1 MKPIFMALIASL
13 ALAGC
18 ETANV
23 QKNNRVSQGVDLS
36 LERLGSRNATRAGG
50 AQFTDGV
57 FVGAAAEKHSSSALL
72 PSNLQVPGAIHL
84 YSRDAMNL
92 AQISQRLSEMTGIS
106 HVLALGPTGKIT
118 SPDDSLSAPEP
129 ETADDPINQIVI
141 RPDLRGSLSDVLN
154 EIAATFEVE
163 WSYADGRILFRD
175 YVTRKYQIT
184 ALPTTSK
191 QTTAIGSGNLQS
203 ASSVS
208 SDIWG
213 EVKETLDGLLEENA
227 SVSIGATTGLVTV
240 TARISDQDRVLDYI
254 KKLNANVGQQIT
266 FDVQV
271 LNVSLNDQNNFGLDL
286 GAAFNAGSGDY
297 ISLGG
302 SSSSGAIGDFNIG
315 VANGDFSLNAMID
328 ALSTQGQVSV
338 ATRAG
343 ATTSNNR
350 PAPIEVV
357 DEVSYVKEFTTE
369 TDDDGNE
376 TTTID
381 TDVVTTGFEM
391 QLFPRI
397 MNNRDIMVQY
407 TVRLSELNA
416 LETFESSDQVVQLP
430 EISTTSFEQQAVLEN
445 GQTLILA
452 GFERERISV
461 DKKTGLESLTSFGAS
476 QKEDK
481 SRVATVMMIT
491 PRIISRNQGAH

>member
-1 MKPIFMALIASL
+1 MKPLLIAMSAFL
-13 ALAGC
+13 ALSAC

-23 QKNNRVSQGVDLS
+23 QKSNRISRGLDLS
-36 LERLGSRNATRAGG
+36 LERLGERNSQRAGG
-50 AQFTDGV
+50 AQFTDDV

-84 YSRDAMNL
+84 YSRDSMNL

-118 SPDDSLSAPEP
+118 SRDDSLTAPDTEAA
-129 ETADDPINQIVI
+129 TDAVNQIVI
-141 RPDLRGSLSDVLN
+141 RPDLRGSLSDVLD

-163 WSYADGRILFRD
+163 WSYSDGRILFRD

-208 SDIWG
+208 SDIWS
-213 EVKETLDGLLEENA
+213 EVEETLDGLLEENA
-227 SVSIGATTGLVTV
+227 SVSIGSTTGLVTV

-271 LNVSLNDQNNFGLDL
+271 LNVSLNDNNNFGLDL
-286 GAAFNAGSGDY
+286 GAAFDGGGDGY

-302 SSSSGAIGDFNIG
+302 SQGSGEIGDFNIG
-315 VANGDFSLNAMID
+315 VAKGDFSLNAMID
-328 ALSTQGQVSV
+328 ALSSQGKVTV

-357 DEVSYVKEFTTE
+357 DEVSYVKEYTTE

-416 LETFESSDQVVQLP
+416 LETFESSDQTVQLP

-461 DKKTGLESLTSFGAS
+461 DQKKGLSGLTSFGVGQS
-476 QKEDK
+476 EEK